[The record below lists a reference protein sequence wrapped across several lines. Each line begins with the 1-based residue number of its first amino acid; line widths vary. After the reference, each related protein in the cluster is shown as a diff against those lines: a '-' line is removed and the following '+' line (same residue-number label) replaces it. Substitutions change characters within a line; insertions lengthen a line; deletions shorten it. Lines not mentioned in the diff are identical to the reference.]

1 MNDRERADA
10 VYSALL
16 TRQGERWVQPRV
28 ERTRRVLELL
38 DDPQRT
44 YRVVHVTGTN
54 GKTSTSRMI
63 ESLVRAH
70 GLRTGLFT
78 SPHLERFTERIMID
92 GEPIADGPV
101 ADAWEEISP
110 FVDLVD
116 AELEAA
122 GDAPLT
128 FFELLT
134 VLAFVAFA
142 DAPID
147 VLVLEVGMG
156 GAWDSTNTADGDVA
170 VIAPIDIDHADR
182 LGETIAEIAAV
193 KAGIIKDGAAVV
205 SAAQVPDAEA
215 VLRAAAAREGRDHRV
230 RGPGLRAHRAASR
243 RRRPADLGARTR
255 RAGTTTST
263 CRSTAGTRASTRPSR
278 SPRSS
283 RSSAADP
290 TRSPATS
297 WRRDSARSTSPGRLQ
312 LVGVAPTVLVDAA
325 HNPHGARAL
334 ATALRESFDFDEW
347 GIVLGVLDDKDAGGI
362 VEALAP
368 VASHVFATVPGS
380 DRASDADRV
389 ADLAEAR
396 GLQVT
401 VHDGIADAAQE
412 ARCVGRGIR
421 SSCRRRRGLGDPRGR
436 GARARD
442 GGELEGRVGRMSD
455 SPTPARRSA
464 PRPARGAAESLATIV
479 LGFESL
485 VVFLGGLAI
494 YGLKALPAPIEQWWG
509 IVAGAVLAVVMI
521 LTTRVLRYPWGIWLG
536 WALQAVVALG
546 AFLVPSLGLV
556 ALLFGAMYGYATI
569 KGAALDRRNARA
581 RSSSGCRRTCPHP
594 A

>member
-1 MNDRERADA
+1 VNDRERADR

-16 TRQGERWVQPRV
+16 RRQGERWVQPRV

-92 GEPIADGPV
+92 GEPIGDAPV
-101 ADAWEEISP
+101 ADAWDEIAP

-205 SAAQVPDAEA
+205 SARQVPDAESA
-215 VLRAAAAREGRDHRV
+215 LRAAAAEKDATIAFEGADFALTQQRLAVGGQLISVQGLVGRYNDEYLPLYGGHQGFNAALAIAAV
-230 RGPGLRAHRAASR
+230 ESLIGGASHEIPGDILAEG
-243 RRRPADLGARTR
+243 LGQV
-255 RAGTTTST
+255 
-263 CRSTAGTRASTRPSR
+263 
-278 SPRSS
+278 
-283 RSSAADP
+283 
-290 TRSPATS
+290 
-297 WRRDSARSTSPGRLQ
+297 TSPGRLQ

-347 GIVLGVLDDKDAGGI
+347 GVVLGVLDDKDADGI
-362 VEALAP
+362 VAALAP
-368 VASHVFATVPGS
+368 VASHVFATAPGS
-380 DRASDADRV
+380 ERARDADRV

-401 VHDGIADAAQE
+401 VHSDASDAAE
-412 ARCVGRGIR
+412 AAR
-421 SSCRRRRGLGDPRGR
+421 SWAAASDRRAVVIAGSVIL
-436 GARARD
+436 A
-442 GGELEGRVGRMSD
+442 GEAL
-455 SPTPARRSA
+455 A
-464 PRPARGAAESLATIV
+464 LATA
-479 LGFESL
+479 ENW
-485 VVFLGGLAI
+485 
-494 YGLKALPAPIEQWWG
+494 KA
-509 IVAGAVLAVVMI
+509 
-521 LTTRVLRYPWGIWLG
+521 G
-536 WALQAVVALG
+536 W
-546 AFLVPSLGLV
+546 
-556 ALLFGAMYGYATI
+556 
-569 KGAALDRRNARA
+569 DE
-581 RSSSGCRRTCPHP
+581 
-594 A
+594 